1 VPGASRPETK
11 RKVTAGNAHR
21 EIKRKVTA
29 GNGHREI
36 KRKVTAAYGAGKRKR
51 KKEIIRKETGTMKII
66 DAHLHLFKPED
77 YAPEKSDGAEGKIS
91 AGPLTE
97 LYEKLGITAGI
108 VMGNQALTEDAYSFP
123 GAFRYCIGI
132 GDFEGSL
139 HPDAKTIAMME
150 DHLGRRACTGI
161 KIYIGYSPVYPA
173 DSCLKPYYK
182 LARKY
187 HKPVAFHTGMTA
199 GSMGNLKYSHPLTID
214 EVASEF
220 PDVQFV
226 LCHFGNPFLEEAA
239 AVMEKNP
246 NVAADLSGLLDG
258 KVDLDRYFEYQSGYV
273 QMLRSWMRYVED
285 DSRFMFGTDYPGADI
300 ENYVEFI
307 SRLVDKESA
316 EKIFFDNANRI
327 YDLGL

>member
-1 VPGASRPETK
+1 MR
-11 RKVTAGNAHR
+11 
-21 EIKRKVTA
+21 
-29 GNGHREI
+29 
-36 KRKVTAAYGAGKRKR
+36 
-51 KKEIIRKETGTMKII
+51 TMKII

-77 YAPEKSDGAEGKIS
+77 YAPEEGDGAEGKIS

-108 VMGNQALTEDAYSFP
+108 VMGNQAPTADAYSFP
-123 GAFRYCIGI
+123 EAFRYCIGV
-132 GDFEGSL
+132 GDFERSL

-150 DHLGRRACTGI
+150 DHLRRRACAGI

-182 LARKY
+182 LAQKY

-226 LCHFGNPFLEEAA
+226 MCHFGNPFLQEAA

-246 NVAADLSGLLDG
+246 NVAADLSGLLEG

-285 DSRFMFGTDYPGADI
+285 DSRFMFGTDYPGVDI